1 MKKLL
6 LVVILL
12 LLSLPVQAACMRARH
27 VIGTEGS
34 TEICKKRYEF
44 ALKKQKDT
52 LASEQKAYEQ
62 ALAEANIPKQENKG
76 SQSGNTGTIL
86 NLGGALGGGNNGATG
101 PAAGGDFAMP
111 AHNIAVEWSGYHFS
125 QSLQVGRTMPD
136 PVLMPTGFR
145 YEWYFSKRF
154 GFGVLYQ
161 QFMLKANKS
170 FDPITVERDITESV
184 TITNDQGE
192 EEEATR
198 EVKRNVPLYFPGA
211 INRFEYQ
218 RLMYFITA
226 NWGLGADAPDW
237 NMAVRFGSGMANT
250 KVVYDSIDLSTDANK
265 YATQP
270 SDKEYSSGRPVFLD
284 VAIQKWFQQTRV
296 ELAVR
301 FVEADSDSANY
312 LEYVRGGGT
321 EIMLSATFGLPSLG
335 FVD

>member
-6 LVVILL
+6 LVAILL
-12 LLSLPVQAACMRARH
+12 LLSLPVQAACRKDWH
-27 VIGTEGS
+27 VPGTSGNAEL
-34 TEICKKRYEF
+34 CKKRYEF
-44 ALKKQKDT
+44 ELKKQQDK
-52 LASEQKAYEQ
+52 LVAEQKAYEQ
-62 ALAEANIPKQENKG
+62 ALVEANKPAVRNEGTQT
-76 SQSGNTGTIL
+76 GNTGTIL
-86 NLGGALGGGNNGATG
+86 NLGGALGGDNNGATG

-111 AHNIAVEWSGYHFS
+111 AHNIAIEWSGYHFS

-198 EVKRNVPLYFPGA
+198 EVKRNVPLYFPGSVS
-211 INRFEYQ
+211 RFEYQ
-218 RLMYFITA
+218 RLMYFITF
-226 NWGLGADAPDW
+226 NMGFGADVPDW
-237 NMAVRFGSGMANT
+237 NLALRFGSGMANT
-250 KVVYDSIDLSTDANK
+250 KVVYDQIDMSLESNE

-270 SDKEYSSGRPVFLD
+270 TDKEYSSSRPVFLD
-284 VAIQKWFQQTRV
+284 VGIQKWFQQTRV
-296 ELAVR
+296 ELGVR

-312 LEYVRGGGT
+312 LDFIRGGGT
-321 EIMLSATFGLPSLG
+321 EIMLSATFGLPSFG